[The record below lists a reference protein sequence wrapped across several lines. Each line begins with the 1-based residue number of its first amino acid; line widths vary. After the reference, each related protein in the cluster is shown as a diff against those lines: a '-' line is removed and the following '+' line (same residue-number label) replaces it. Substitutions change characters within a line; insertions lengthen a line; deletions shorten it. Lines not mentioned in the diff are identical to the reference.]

1 MKSTKSWENWYLVLF
16 KLPLSGWNFFSRFS
30 RQKTEK
36 RLELIKKGDGGAS
49 IDRNKTLIP
58 YFWESWEGLKK
69 VGEVWEIFE
78 SFNLCLQV
86 FYVFEWNRALF
97 LFISIS
103 ILFPQTPI
111 WCTFP
116 LTWKLLTTSNNRVF
130 HSPETCH

>member
-1 MKSTKSWENWYLVLF
+1 M
-16 KLPLSGWNFFSRFS
+16 
-30 RQKTEK
+30 
-36 RLELIKKGDGGAS
+36 GGAS

-97 LFISIS
+97 LFFQYPFCSHRHQSDALFHWHETYLLGYFIHLKLVINRISYFQDHRKS
-103 ILFPQTPI
+103 SWLCWFHKMVKWYFKILLNLI
-111 WCTFP
+111 LLAKVTFV
-116 LTWKLLTTSNNRVF
+116 LWLKL
-130 HSPETCH
+130 